1 VWSDGWRGA
10 ELDRMNWRETI
21 RWKEGGAE
29 VGDDTGGKC
38 RVRASTSKCGCNKMS
53 AVELG

>member
-1 VWSDGWRGA
+1 MWSDGWRGA
-10 ELDRMNWRETI
+10 ELDGTDWRETT

-38 RVRASTSKCGCNKMS
+38 RVQRRPVNVVVIKCLPWS
-53 AVELG
+53 